1 MIIFLDDFYKNF
13 NKQKIYINF
22 EKIKKTIY
30 FICINNNISD
40 LPIKLKY
47 LIIYLIKY
55 DCKFNIIN
63 KIIKKNL
70 YYINHNLSKFIYN
83 IIIYKWI
90 NIIDICINNNVQSE
104 LINYFF
110 DLYDSYLQQE
120 NCPQLFIIQARH
132 ILGIRIGYIRHLKK
146 YLTLNIYDTIY
157 YIDII
162 FSKIHKKY
170 LNLKYIFDEQN

>member
-13 NKQKIYINF
+13 HKQKKIINF

-30 FICINNNISD
+30 FICINNNNCY

-47 LIIYLIKY
+47 FIVYLIKY

-63 KIIKKNL
+63 KIIKKIL
-70 YYINHNLSKFIYN
+70 YNINYNLSKFIYN

-90 NIIDICINNNVQSE
+90 NIINISINNNVQSE

-110 DLYDSYLQQE
+110 DLYDLYLKIE
-120 NCPQLFIIQARH
+120 KCSKLFIIQTKH

-162 FSKIHKKY
+162 FSKLDKKY
-170 LNLKYIFDEQN
+170 LQLKYIFDEQN